1 MRITILA
8 ATLGVLSVL
17 AVSTV
22 WAQQGG
28 GFDASFN
35 AFDSGGGT
43 STGAGFVV
51 QAGIGQPVAGTS
63 SDGTYSLDAGV
74 IPGSAG
80 QTGATPTTS
89 PTAVPSVGPY
99 KMFGPQVAK
108 DGVN

>member
-1 MRITILA
+1 MKVTALA

-28 GFDASFN
+28 GFNASFN

-43 STGAGFVV
+43 STGAGFVLQSGV
-51 QAGIGQPVAGTS
+51 GQPVAGNS
-63 SDGTYSLDAGV
+63 ADGTYSLDAGV
-74 IPGSAG
+74 ISGSAG
-80 QTGATPTTS
+80 QVSASPTTS

-99 KMFGPQVAK
+99 KLFGPHVSK